1 MVSITQLR
9 LGLEVVLRL
18 DRLQILSSL
27 DVDLYLLPV
36 KEVVE
41 VFHLVGLWIGQVKE
55 LAFIRPGQELV
66 HLGRMVAADGAEG
79 GCRASLLGS
88 HL

>member
-41 VFHLVGLWIGQVKE
+41 VFNLIGLWIGHVQE
-55 LAFIRPGQELV
+55 LAFIRPVQKLV
-66 HLGRMVAADGAEG
+66 HLGWVIAANRAEG
-79 GCRASLLGS
+79 GCRALLGS